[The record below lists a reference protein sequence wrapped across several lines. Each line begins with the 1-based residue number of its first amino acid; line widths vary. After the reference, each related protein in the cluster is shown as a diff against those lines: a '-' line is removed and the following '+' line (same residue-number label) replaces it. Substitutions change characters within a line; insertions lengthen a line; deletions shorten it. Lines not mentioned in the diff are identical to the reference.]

1 MRRAGRIVALIVDVF
16 EAVLQTAGIQV
27 SDVCAAQRFR
37 LKADGRLAPAQL
49 CPRTQDQHATTQ
61 IRQCIISLCGTTE
74 PRHKHTKRTHTRHRR
89 HAETPRAH
97 INSTRLP
104 AAYWQDHN
112 NSGPVCRCIY
122 RKCVCVF
129 LGPSAWLVCAKR
141 CYITLTVLM
150 RSMRAPMWQRSH
162 ISGLLSSRTS
172 KMRCICVVSSSLK
185 PVN

>member
-61 IRQCIISLCGTTE
+61 IRQCIISLCGTTD
-74 PRHKHTKRTHTRHRR
+74 PRHKHTKRTPK
-89 HAETPRAH
+89 TPSTCRDTQRAH

-112 NSGPVCRCIY
+112 NSAPVCRCIY
-122 RKCVCVF
+122 RKCVCVCVF
-129 LGPSAWLVCAKR
+129 FGAKR
-141 CYITLTVLM
+141 LVGLCETVLHHTYGTDAVNE
-150 RSMRAPMWQRSH
+150 SAHVATIAYQRIVIQSYVQNAMH
-162 ISGLLSSRTS
+162 LCG
-172 KMRCICVVSSSLK
+172 
-185 PVN
+185 